1 MSPLTVT
8 WINIQQYIS
17 LGAYD
22 SAKRRN
28 YTSPHHTQYAMLTGQ
43 MVLVPHHTHYTM
55 LTVQR
60 VLVPHLHYSML
71 TVPYK

>member
-28 YTSPHHTQYAMLTGQ
+28 YTSPHHTQYAMLTGHRTVQ
-43 MVLVPHHTHYTM
+43 IVLVPPHTLFNAQHTNG
-55 LTVQR
+55 TG
-60 VLVPHLHYSML
+60 P
-71 TVPYK
+71 PYK